1 MCSDA
6 QEYAAPNCQET
17 AKPNTRAEAKRTRS
31 DWPALAATTDEDTR
45 QARVDSCSIS
55 LGGTRST
62 MNMDRNLE
70 IKFGFFN
77 YLPELMICLFSRPL
91 ESTQFIY
98 KNLIVD
104 GIP

>member
-17 AKPNTRAEAKRTRS
+17 ANPNTSAEAKRTRS
-31 DWPALAATTDEDTR
+31 DWPALAATNREDAR
-45 QARVDSCSIS
+45 QAREDSCSIR

-70 IKFGFFN
+70 IKRVFFCWI
-77 YLPELMICLFSRPL
+77 LPCLFSRPL

-98 KNLIVD
+98 TNIIVD

>member
-17 AKPNTRAEAKRTRS
+17 ANPNTSAEAKRTCS
-31 DWPALAATTDEDTR
+31 DCPALAATTDEDRR
-45 QARVDSCSIS
+45 QARVDSCSMR

-70 IKFGFFN
+70 IKFGSLLLFAGIDYLFVLQTIGEHDFFCAN
-77 YLPELMICLFSRPL
+77 V
-91 ESTQFIY
+91 
-98 KNLIVD
+98 IVD
-104 GIP
+104 SVP